1 MAQSKSFTVTSR
13 QLLAGGAVVLLLAAA
28 FIVGRVTAP
37 KTNVDTA
44 PVTSTSTTH
53 PVTTSSSTS
62 STTSTAPSPTT
73 TTQAAG
79 PSLAT
84 CTSAVTG
91 VYNGDPSN
99 PQFGAGTLSSEQ
111 PVAYGCE
118 NQTMLAQAM
127 QNAVGPL
134 NANDSNLVP
143 NSDVL
148 IVVRDVCNNWPSGP
162 LCVNG

>member
-1 MAQSKSFTVTSR
+1 VAQSKSFTVTSR
-13 QLLAGGAVVLLLAAA
+13 QLLTGGIVVLLLAAA
-28 FIVGRVTAP
+28 FILGRVTAP

-44 PVTSTSTTH
+44 PVTSTSTTNLA
-53 PVTTSSSTS
+53 T
-62 STTSTAPSPTT
+62 TTSTAPSPTT

-84 CTSAVTG
+84 CTSAVTA
-91 VYNGDPSN
+91 VYNGDPLS
-99 PQFGAGTLSSEQ
+99 PQFGAGTLSHEQ
-111 PVAYGCE
+111 PIAYGCE
-118 NQTMLAQAM
+118 DRAMLSEAE